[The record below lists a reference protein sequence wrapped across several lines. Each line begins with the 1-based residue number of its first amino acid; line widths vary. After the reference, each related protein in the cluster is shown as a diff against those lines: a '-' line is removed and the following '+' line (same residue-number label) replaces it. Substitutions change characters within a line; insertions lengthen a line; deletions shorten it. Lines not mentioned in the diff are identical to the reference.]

1 MTTVRTQV
9 DLAYNVNGRR
19 VTVRAMDAVG
29 PEDVYENMM
38 KAVMARYV
46 TKEDRLAHAGRDVK
60 DFIIRS
66 NLSV

>member
-1 MTTVRTQV
+1 MPTRNQV
-9 DLAYNVNGRR
+9 NLNYNVNGRQVS
-19 VTVRAMDAVG
+19 VTVMDAIG

-60 DFIIRS
+60 DFIIRT
-66 NLSV
+66 NLNV